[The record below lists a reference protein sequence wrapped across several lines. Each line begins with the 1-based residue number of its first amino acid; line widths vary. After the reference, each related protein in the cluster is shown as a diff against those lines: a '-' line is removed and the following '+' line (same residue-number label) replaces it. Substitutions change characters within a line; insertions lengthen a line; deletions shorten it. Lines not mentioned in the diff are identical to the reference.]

1 MRILLWLIF
10 FGILLASECFGQSGR
25 KKPQITDPE
34 TKTVSGNTQ
43 KPTYNIY
50 LENSGSMNGY
60 VNSQAEFKET
70 VGNFL
75 TDIEINGLADSIK
88 LNYINSR
95 VIPIHSNIPD
105 FINNLNPSSFSNAG
119 GHITTTNI
127 STMVKAI
134 LNRSNENS
142 VNLFISDCVFS
153 PEKKITAQQ
162 YLVNQQLEI
171 KRNFAAK
178 LDNYKFTTLVLQ
190 LSSEFE
196 GAYFNCLNQTT
207 QIKAKRPYYI
217 WILGNHRNLMALF
230 EKVKKENIK
239 GGGIQNFYGAYNVDN
254 VFDYGI
260 LISPKLGYYNR
271 DKANP
276 KNKIVDAEKED
287 KGIHKEKFQFS
298 VGVNFKGS
306 FLDENYIL
314 DAKNY
319 VIPSNYSIEVVK
331 NNISTLSYSHILKL
345 TTNTLKTENVNIK
358 LKNTLP
364 GWIAEKNSD
373 DDSKINQADQINRT
387 FGLKNIVEG
396 IFEAYKTK
404 NNNKDTYFELNISV
418 NQ

>member
-1 MRILLWLIF
+1 MKILLWLFF
-10 FGILLASECFGQSGR
+10 FGIIFTTGCFGQSGR
-25 KKPQITDPE
+25 KKPQNTEPE
-34 TKTVSGNTQ
+34 IKAVSGNVQ
-43 KPTYNIY
+43 KPTYNIF

-88 LNYINSR
+88 LNYINSK
-95 VIPIHSNIPD
+95 VIPIHLDIPN
-105 FINNLNPSSFSNAG
+105 FINNLNPTSFSSEG
-119 GHITTTNI
+119 GHITTTNV
-127 STMVKAI
+127 SLMLKAI
-134 LNRSNENS
+134 LDRLNDNT
-142 VNLFISDCVFS
+142 VGIFISDCVFS
-153 PEKKITAQQ
+153 PDKKINAQQ

-178 LDNYKFTTLVLQ
+178 LDNYKLTIIVLQ

-196 GAYFNCLNQTT
+196 GAYFNCQNQTT
-207 QIKAKRPYYI
+207 PIKAKRPYYI
-217 WILGNHRNLMALF
+217 WIIGNHRNLTALF
-230 EKVKKENIK
+230 EKVKKENFK
-239 GGGIQNFYGAYNVDN
+239 GGGVQNFYSAYTTEN

-271 DKANP
+271 DKVNP
-276 KNKIVDAEKED
+276 KNKIIDAEKED
-287 KGIHKEKFQFS
+287 KGIHKGKFQFS
-298 VGVNFKGS
+298 IGVNFKGS

-319 VIPSNYSIEVVK
+319 LIPANYSIEVVK

-345 TTNTLKTENVNIK
+345 STNTLKTETVNIK
-358 LKNTLP
+358 LRNILP

-373 DDSKINQADQINRT
+373 DDTKINQANQLTKT
-387 FGLKNIVEG
+387 FGLKYLVEG
-396 IFEAYKTK
+396 IFEAYKSK
-404 NNNKDTYFELNISV
+404 NNNKDTYFEINISV